1 MVGASAWGAM
11 SQPAHFDNSD
21 MVVGAGTAGPYALSV
36 RARHAL
42 PLQVAPNG
50 VPLLRGIDYTID
62 WASGAI
68 TFSRPLA
75 ASGAA
80 RVSYLRQPGKSQ
92 LNQQPVD
99 FPAAIPLAGTGDTNL
114 ALALRFQQQPGDGA
128 RSVYGV
134 RGGHRGATK
143 VDAAFFFSEPAGDG
157 GRAAGDA
164 GRSSG
169 WRVGAQRSY
178 SELDVAASLTRA
190 EKGFSAP
197 KDLAAPAGQETL
209 SLAATYRP
217 SAMVTAQASTVT
229 AEDVSDPAHP
239 TTRSNEFALA
249 AKPLDGADITVT
261 RTEVELQHPLGSTSR
276 TTDEVAAN
284 MALGDDTTAS
294 ASYQTSVS
302 DKGRSEAD
310 SLRVASSLRPGLNV
324 VVSQSETRSDSAY
337 QRASDVALDVAAS
350 NRGRLRAVVG
360 ARRGSE
366 VEDYQGVEGTLKPS
380 AALTL
385 DGAYKLRD
393 YGDTDLD
400 TRRAAVS
407 VSPLRGLEIGGE
419 YAENPE
425 DAKGNVRQVTATTAR
440 VATQLG
446 VIGLSGSMAREIA
459 VAGDEKR
466 AGEVRLSLALASAH
480 RLYTGYRQIETIPV
494 GGAATGVTEV
504 YMLGYER
511 AVGSDFS
518 LSIEGAVE
526 RNRDYQQLRSDTQ
539 ERANAKLNWRF

>member
-1 MVGASAWGAM
+1 MVGAPAWAAM
-11 SQPAHFDNSD
+11 LQPGPFDNSD
-21 MVVGAGTAGPYALSV
+21 VIVGVGTAGPYALTWTNILS
-36 RARHAL
+36 ASE
-42 PLQVAPNG
+42 QVEVNG
-50 VPLLRGIDYTID
+50 VPLLRGIGYTID
-62 WASGAI
+62 WAAGTI
-68 TFSRPLA
+68 TLSRPLA
-75 ASGAA
+75 ADGTA

-99 FPAAIPLAGTGDTNL
+99 FPAAIPLAVAGDTNL
-114 ALALRFQQQPGDGA
+114 ALALRFQQQPNEGA
-128 RSVYGV
+128 RGIYGV
-134 RGGHRGATK
+134 RGGHSGATK
-143 VDAAFFFSEPAGDG
+143 VDAAFFFSEPAGG
-157 GRAAGDA
+157 GRTAADA

-178 SELDVAASLTRA
+178 SELDVAASLTRT

-217 SAMVTAQASTVT
+217 SATVTANASTVT
-229 AEDVSDPAHP
+229 AEDLSDPARP
-239 TTRSNEFALA
+239 TTRTNEFALA
-249 AKPLDGADITVT
+249 AKPLDGADVTVT
-261 RTEVELQHPLGSTSR
+261 RTEVESQRPSGSTSR
-276 TTDEVAAN
+276 TTDKVAAN

-294 ASYQTSVS
+294 ASYQTSVG
-302 DKGRSEAD
+302 DKGRSETD
-310 SLRVASSLRPGLNV
+310 SLRVASSLRPGLKV
-324 VVSQSETRSDSAY
+324 VASQSETRSDSAY

-380 AALTL
+380 AALTI
-385 DGAYKLRD
+385 DAAYKQRD

-425 DAKGNVRQVTATTAR
+425 DANGNVRQVTTTTAR
-440 VATQLG
+440 VGTQLG

-459 VAGDEKR
+459 VAGDERR

-480 RLYTGYRQIETIPV
+480 RLYTGYRQVETIPV
-494 GGAATGVTEV
+494 SGAATGATEV